1 MRNPIDSETRNEL
14 IDKIIKTYELTSE
27 DIAETVELYYEC
39 QKLRIMHANKEPSEA
54 AKLRAMHKEK
64 KKKKDSDEPST
75 MAEWFDK
82 WLKFGEAVMHGKL
95 KQWVESAESP
105 QETKWAYD
113 QDGIGPVLAAG
124 LAAHIDVTKAAS
136 ISSLWRFSGQDPTA
150 DRKVKG
156 QKLAYNG
163 RLKTLCWKIGESF
176 VKVSGREGAFYGKW
190 YAKFKSD
197 EVSRNENGLYTAQ
210 AARELANKKIKDAA
224 TKAKLQSG
232 KLTDGHLHARAKRRA
247 VKLFLAHYWG
257 EGRESRGL
265 PVRAPFSIA
274 VLGHDGY
281 IARDGEVPDDQKKRE
296 NGNEASLSDG
306 EGAGQTSAKK

>member
-1 MRNPIDSETRNEL
+1 MRTPLITETRNEL
-14 IDKIIKTYELTSE
+14 INKIIKTYELKSE

-39 QKLRIMHANKEPSEA
+39 QKLRIMHANKEPSET
-54 AKLRAMHKEK
+54 AKLRAMHKE
-64 KKKKDSDEPST
+64 DEQWPST
-75 MAEWFDK
+75 MAQWLDA
-82 WLKFGEAVMHGKL
+82 WLKFGEKVMLSKL
-95 KQWVESAESP
+95 QQWVESDKSP

-124 LAAHIDVTKAAS
+124 LAAHVDVTKADS
-136 ISSLWRFSGQDPTA
+136 ISSLWRFAGQDPTA

-156 QKLAYNG
+156 VKLPYNG

-176 VKVSGREGAFYGKW
+176 VKVSGREGAFYGHW

-247 VKLFLAHYWG
+247 VKLFLSHYWG
-257 EGRESRGL
+257 EGRAAREL
-265 PVRAPFSIA
+265 PVRAPFAIA
-274 VLGHDGY
+274 VLKHDGT
-281 IARDGEVPDDQKKRE
+281 IDPPHDKE
-296 NGNEASLSDG
+296 
-306 EGAGQTSAKK
+306 T